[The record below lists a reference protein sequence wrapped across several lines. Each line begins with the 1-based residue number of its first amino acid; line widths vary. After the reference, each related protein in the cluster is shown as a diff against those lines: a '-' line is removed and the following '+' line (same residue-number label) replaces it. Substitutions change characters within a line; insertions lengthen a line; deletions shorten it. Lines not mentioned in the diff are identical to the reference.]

1 MNISESV
8 LTELEKVT
16 ETDEVRR
23 SLDLML
29 FDEKI
34 LDSFGSMELMVALS
48 EQFGLEITPGQVER
62 EQWTS
67 PRKIIAYVQERL
79 KEIH

>member
-1 MNISESV
+1 MNISEIV

-23 SLDLML
+23 NLDLML

>member
-1 MNISESV
+1 MSEIV

-23 SLDLML
+23 NLDLML